1 MKQKTVKEKRN
12 MYSFRPLGPRVKS
25 SVLILWLLSLTTLG
39 QTQVK
44 PGFNLFSEKQDI
56 EIGRQ
61 SAAEVERQL
70 PVLKD
75 KTVGSYVNRI
85 GKRLAAVAPGA
96 DYPYQF
102 KVLNLSDFNAFAL
115 PGGFMYVNRGL
126 IEAAGDE
133 AELAGVMAHEIAH
146 VALRHGT
153 NQVSKA
159 YLAQAGLGALG
170 GILGKGQTSDIVGAV
185 GGFGLNSLF
194 LKYSRNAEEQ
204 ADIVATQMLAKAGY
218 DPMAMAR
225 MFERLRE
232 QAGRDPGRFEQFFSS
247 HPAPANRSRR
257 VQQEADAVGPVQK
270 RAPVD
275 DFSKIQARLKRMSPA
290 PSMSQVA
297 QQNARR

>member
-1 MKQKTVKEKRN
+1 MH
-12 MYSFRPLGPRVKS
+12 SFHRFGPVAAS
-25 SVLILWLLSLTTLG
+25 TGLILWLLTLGTFG

-44 PGFNLFSEKQDI
+44 PGFNLFSEKQDV

-61 SAAEVERQL
+61 SAAEVDKQL

-75 KTVGSYVNRI
+75 KTVQAYVNRI

-159 YLAQAGLGALG
+159 YLAQAGLGVLG
-170 GILGKGQTSDIVGAV
+170 GVLGGGQTSDVIGAV

-204 ADIVATQMLAKAGY
+204 ADIVATQMMAKAGY

-232 QAGRDPGRFEQFFSS
+232 QSGRDPGKVEQFFSS
-247 HPAPANRSRR
+247 HPAPANRARR
-257 VQQEADAVGPVQK
+257 VQQEAQAVGPVKK
-270 RAPVD
+270 RGPVD
-275 DFSKIQARLKRMSPA
+275 NFGKMQARLKKMGPA
-290 PSMSQVA
+290 PSMAEATRKS
-297 QQNARR
+297 ARR

>member
-1 MKQKTVKEKRN
+1 MH
-12 MYSFRPLGPRVKS
+12 S
-25 SVLILWLLSLTTLG
+25 SGHLALKLKATGLILWLLTLCSFG

-44 PGFNLFSEKQDI
+44 PGFNLFNEKQDI

-61 SAAEVERQL
+61 SASEVEKQL
-70 PVLKD
+70 PLLKD
-75 KTVGSYVNRI
+75 KTVESYVNRV

-115 PGGFMYVNRGL
+115 PGGFMYLNRGL

-133 AELAGVMAHEIAH
+133 AELAGVMAHEMAH

-159 YLAQAGLGALG
+159 YLAQAGLGVLG
-170 GILGKGQTSDIVGAV
+170 GVLGKGQTGDIVGAV

-218 DPMAMAR
+218 DPIAMAR

-232 QAGRDPGRFEQFFSS
+232 QAGRDPGKVEQFFSS
-247 HPAPANRSRR
+247 HPAPANRSQK
-257 VQQEADAVGPVQK
+257 VKQEAAAVGPVQK
-270 RAPVD
+270 RGPVD
-275 DFSKIQARLKRMSPA
+275 NFKKIQDRLKKMAPA
-290 PSMSQVA
+290 PSMAQVA
-297 QQNARR
+297 QKK